1 MMPDNALVLF
11 EIDGVR
17 ARLFPFSAH
26 MPLTIL
32 LIIAKEGGSCDLRVV
47 YRQVRSAIAVTRK
60 QIDTLERDGY
70 ITLHESEADR
80 RCKGVALTERAADGL
95 TRYEAAIQA
104 ALARWQR
111 PLNGLVPRPETPER

>member
-1 MMPDNALVLF
+1 MKPDNALVLF

-32 LIIAKEGGSCDLRVV
+32 LIVAKEGGSCDLRVV

-60 QIDTLERDGY
+60 QIDTLEREGY

-80 RCKGVALTERAADGL
+80 RCKSIALTEKGAEGL
-95 TRYEAAIQA
+95 SRYEAAIEA
-104 ALARWQR
+104 VLSRWQR
-111 PLNGLVPRPETPER
+111 PLPAPA